1 MSQYINNRIG
11 SVQFFVVLLLM
22 LFASSLATAQVSSTL
37 KKEIEQTDQF
47 YSQRS
52 VFDELKQAR
61 IKKLKDALITLSGSS
76 DWSRQYDL
84 HRSLY
89 QEYYSFKSY
98 EAFNASMAMEK
109 LADQLQ
115 SDEKRV
121 ETALCKAEI
130 LLCSGLFK
138 EAFDVLKRI
147 QTVPDGALKVDYY
160 RIMTRLYG
168 DLKTYN
174 DVPYF
179 KQQYEQ
185 LNHAYADSL
194 LQVVDASSVEY
205 QMVSALKLT
214 DEGKSEQALGQCRA
228 FLEAGPVSEHH
239 RAMIFSCMAW
249 SAAKNGDQ
257 EAQMRYLLQSI
268 ESDIK
273 SSTYETTSGRVL
285 AQILLANGEIELA
298 HQFVLRA
305 IEGAEF
311 YGARQRKAEITHIV
325 PIIENQLKALQQFKI
340 SAILG
345 ITVLI
350 LVSLLVIL
358 FLLMRL
364 TKRHK
369 QVKTAHDKI
378 NEQNTLLSQQNE
390 QLAES
395 NKIKE
400 ESLTNYFE
408 LSSVYFHEMEKMQ
421 EKIQSLLVQ
430 KKYAAISDYLAQ
442 SGPQE
447 DKERLF
453 ARFDALFLNLF
464 PTFITALNAV
474 LDESVQVPDEGATQ
488 HLTAELR
495 VFALTR
501 LGIASADRI
510 ASILGVSRNTVY
522 TYRNR
527 IKTKVN
533 MSPGA
538 FDQYVLDIPA
548 Y

>member
-1 MSQYINNRIG
+1 
-11 SVQFFVVLLLM
+11 M
-22 LFASSLATAQVSSTL
+22 LFVNSLATAQLSSTL

-61 IKKLKDALITLSGSS
+61 IKKLKDDLITLSGSS
-76 DWSRQYDL
+76 DWNRQYDL

-89 QEYYSFKSY
+89 HEYYSFKSY
-98 EAFNASMAMEK
+98 EAFNASMAMGK
-109 LADQLQ
+109 LADLLQ
-115 SDEKRV
+115 SDEKKV

-138 EAFDVLKRI
+138 EAIDILNRL
-147 QTVPDGALKVDYY
+147 QMVPEGALKVDYY
-160 RIMTRLYG
+160 RIITRLYG

-179 KQQYEQ
+179 KQHYEQ

-194 LQVVDASSVEY
+194 LQVVDPTSVEY
-205 QMVSALKLT
+205 QMVTALKLT
-214 DEGKSEQALGQCRA
+214 DEGAPGQALNQCRT
-228 FLEAGPVSEHH
+228 FLAEGSVSDHH
-239 RAMIFSCMAW
+239 QAMIFSCMAW
-249 SAAKNGDQ
+249 SAAKKGDR
-257 EAQMRYLLQSI
+257 EAQIRYLLQSI

-298 HQFVLRA
+298 HKFVLRA

-340 SAILG
+340 RAILG
-345 ITVLI
+345 ISVLI

-369 QVKTAHDKI
+369 QVKMAHDKI
-378 NEQNTLLSQQNE
+378 NEQNTLLSQQND

-400 ESLTNYFE
+400 EYLTNYFE

-421 EKIQSLLVQ
+421 DKIQSLLVQ

-464 PTFITALNAV
+464 PTFISALNAV
-474 LDESVQVPDEGATQ
+474 LDESVQVPDEGAAE
-488 HLTAELR
+488 HLTSELR

-501 LGIASADRI
+501 LGITSADRI

-533 MSPGA
+533 MSPGE
-538 FDQYVLDIPA
+538 FDQYVLEIPA

>member
-1 MSQYINNRIG
+1 MRPHSIFSLRSIQLICA
-11 SVQFFVVLLLM
+11 FLLVM
-22 LFASSLATAQVSSTL
+22 CVCAKTTAQLSSSL
-37 KKEIEQTDQF
+37 KKEIEKTDQF

-52 VFDELKQAR
+52 VFDELKQSR
-61 IKKLKDALITLSGSS
+61 IKKLKDDLIILSGSK
-76 DWSRQYDL
+76 DWSHQYDL
-84 HRSLY
+84 HRKLY
-89 QEYYSFKSY
+89 QEYFSFKSY
-98 EAFNASMAMEK
+98 EAFNASMAMGK

-115 SDEKRV
+115 SDEKKV

-138 EAFDVLKRI
+138 EAIDILNRI
-147 QTVPDGALKVDYY
+147 QIVPEGALKVDYY

-174 DVPYF
+174 DVPHF

-194 LQVVDASSVEY
+194 LQVVDTSSVEY
-205 QMVSALKLT
+205 QMVASLKLT
-214 DEGKSEQALGQCRA
+214 NEGQPEQALEQCIA
-228 FLEAGPVSEHH
+228 FLEKDPVSDHH
-239 RAMIFSCMAW
+239 QAMIFSCMAW
-249 SAAKNGDQ
+249 SAAKNGDK
-257 EAQMRYLLQSI
+257 EAQIRYLLKSN
-268 ESDIK
+268 ESDIR
-273 SSTYETTSGRVL
+273 SSTYETTSGRIL
-285 AQILLANGEIELA
+285 AQLLLANGEIELA

-305 IEGAEF
+305 IEDAEF

-325 PIIENQLKALQQFKI
+325 PIIETQLKELQQFKI
-340 SAILG
+340 KAVSGIL
-345 ITVLI
+345 VLI

-358 FLLMRL
+358 FLMGRLM
-364 TKRHK
+364 KRHK
-369 QVKTAHDKI
+369 QVKSGNEKI
-378 NEQNTLLSQQNE
+378 NEQNALLSKQNA

-400 ESLTNYFE
+400 EYLTNYFE

-421 EKIQSLLVQ
+421 DKISSLLVQ
-430 KKYAAISDYLAQ
+430 KKYAAITEYLAK

-453 ARFDALFLNLF
+453 ARFDELFLSLF
-464 PTFITALNAV
+464 PTFITALNTV
-474 LDESVQVPDEGATQ
+474 LDETVQIPEEGTPER
-488 HLTAELR
+488 LTSELR
-495 VFALTR
+495 VFAFTR
-501 LGIASADRI
+501 LGITSADRI

-533 MSPGA
+533 MSPAA

>member
-1 MSQYINNRIG
+1 MKW
-11 SVQFFVVLLLM
+11 VHLVLCIACLM
-22 LFASSLATAQVSSTL
+22 LSPVWINAQLSSTL
-37 KKEIEQTDQF
+37 KKEIGKTDQF
-47 YSQRS
+47 YRQRS

-61 IKKLKDALITLSGSS
+61 IHKLKEELITLSGSG
-76 DWSRQYDL
+76 DGSRQYDL

-89 QEYYSFKSY
+89 REYYSFKSY

-109 LADQLQ
+109 LAEHLQ
-115 SDEKRV
+115 SDEMRV

-138 EAFDVLKRI
+138 EVFDVLRPLPSI
-147 QTVPDGALKVDYY
+147 PDGPLRVDYY

-185 LNHAYADSL
+185 LNQVYADSL
-194 LQVVDASSVEY
+194 LQVVDATSVEY
-205 QMVSALKLT
+205 QMVDAMKLT
-214 DEGKSEQALGQCRA
+214 NEGKQEQALEQCRA
-228 FLEAGPVSEHH
+228 FLAEGPVSDHQQ
-239 RAMIFSCMAW
+239 AMIFSCMAW
-249 SAAKNGDQ
+249 SAARNGDQ
-257 EAQMRYLLQSI
+257 EAQIRYLLRSI
-268 ESDIK
+268 EADIK

-285 AQILLANGEIELA
+285 AQVLLANGEIELA

-325 PIIENQLKALQQFKI
+325 PIIENQLKVLRQFKI
-340 SAILG
+340 TAILG
-345 ITVLI
+345 ITALM

-369 QVKTAHDKI
+369 QVKAAHDTI
-378 NEQNTLLSQQNE
+378 NEQNTRLSKQNE

-400 ESLTNYFE
+400 EYLTNYFE
-408 LSSVYFHEMEKMQ
+408 LSTVYFHEMEKMQ
-421 EKIQSLLVQ
+421 DKIQSLLVQ

-442 SGPQE
+442 RGPQE
-447 DKERLF
+447 DKERLM
-453 ARFDALFLNLF
+453 ARFDTLFLNLF

-474 LDESVQVPDEGATQ
+474 LEESVQVPDDGTAN
-488 HLTAELR
+488 HLTAEMR

-501 LGIASADRI
+501 LGITSADRI

-533 MSPGA
+533 MSPGE
-538 FDQYVLDIPA
+538 FDQYILAIPA

>member
-1 MSQYINNRIG
+1 MSHYINNRIG
-11 SVQFFVVLLLM
+11 SVQYFGVLLLM
-22 LFASSLATAQVSSTL
+22 LFVNSLATAQLSSTL
-37 KKEIEQTDQF
+37 KKEIEKTDQL

-52 VFDELKQAR
+52 VFDEIKQAR
-61 IKKLKDALITLSGSS
+61 IKKLKDDLITLSGSE
-76 DWSRQYDL
+76 DWRRQYAL
-84 HRSLY
+84 HRNLY

-98 EAFNASMAMEK
+98 EAFSASMAMEK

-115 SDEKRV
+115 SDEMRV

-130 LLCSGLFK
+130 LLCSGLFN
-138 EAFDVLKRI
+138 ETIDVLTGI
-147 QTVPDGALKVDYY
+147 QKLPKGSFQVDYY

-174 DVPYF
+174 DVPHF

-194 LQVVDASSVEY
+194 LQVVDVSSVEY
-205 QMVSALKLT
+205 QMVYALKLT
-214 DEGKSEQALGQCRA
+214 DEGKPEQALEQCIA
-228 FLEAGPVSEHH
+228 FLEEDPVSDHQK
-239 RAMIFSCMAW
+239 AMIYSCMAW
-249 SAAKNGDQ
+249 SAAQSGDP
-257 EAQMRYLLQSI
+257 EAQMRYLLKSI

-273 SSTYETTSGRVL
+273 SSTYETTSGRIL
-285 AQILLANGEIELA
+285 AQLLLANGEIELA
-298 HQFVLRA
+298 HKFVLRA
-305 IEGAEF
+305 IEDAEF

-325 PIIENQLKALQQFKI
+325 PIIETQLKELQQFKI
-340 SAILG
+340 RAISG
-345 ITVLI
+345 ISVLI

-369 QVKTAHDKI
+369 QVKMAHDKI
-378 NEQNTLLSQQNE
+378 NEQNTLLSQQND

-400 ESLTNYFE
+400 EYLTNYFE

-421 EKIQSLLVQ
+421 DKIQSLLVQ
-430 KKYAAISDYLAQ
+430 KKYAAISDYLVK
-442 SGPQE
+442 SGPRE
-447 DKERLF
+447 DKERLL

-464 PTFITALNAV
+464 PTFISSLNAV
-474 LDESVQVPDEGATQ
+474 LDESVQVPDEGAAD
-488 HLTAELR
+488 HLSSELR

-501 LGIASADRI
+501 LGINSADRI

-533 MSPGA
+533 MEPDA
-538 FDQYVLDIPA
+538 FDRYVMEIPSF
-548 Y
+548 